1 MKKSLTL
8 QQSLTLRAQ
17 LFFVCF
23 HEGSRSSS
31 WHHKASVKAVLMAQ
45 TAAVGPSPKAVLPAL
60 ALLIQG
66 GPNSFTWK
74 MSGFAVSCRIP
85 VLSILL
91 FLVEPWIT
99 AMTEVLPSYCC
110 QCIGVSQD
118 GFKASL
124 AGTSRGLRGA
134 WEKEVSSRLLGEASE
149 CHLETQRSEGN
160 GIEVLL
166 FLTTGIFK
174 VHQHHGLFRIS
185 SYACSRWCYYWR
197 EDQRL
202 IDSYFL
208 VIYFF

>member
-8 QQSLTLRAQ
+8 QQSPTLRAQ
-17 LFFVCF
+17 LFFVRF
-23 HEGSRSSS
+23 HEGSRSFS
-31 WHHKASVKAVLMAQ
+31 WHHNASVKAVLMAQ

-74 MSGFAVSCRIP
+74 MSGFTEYRCYRYSYSWSSPGLLQWQKCCHLTAVS
-85 VLSILL
+85 VS
-91 FLVEPWIT
+91 
-99 AMTEVLPSYCC
+99 A
-110 QCIGVSQD
+110 SQD

-134 WEKEVSSRLLGEASE
+134 WEKEVCSRSLGEASE